1 MAAGAQG
8 GPRRPAV
15 DHSRSGMS
23 VVLEARGLTRV
34 LPGPQPTTLVSD
46 VDASFEAGS
55 FTAITGPSGSG
66 KSSLLYLLGLL
77 DPPTRGDVLIEGVS
91 TRPLDNEARGRIR
104 LKHFGFVFQ
113 FHFLLR
119 ELSVLDNVTLP
130 MRQLGRL
137 STAATRARAFDLLS
151 SLDMAAEARKAPEEL
166 SGGQRQR
173 VAIARALAN
182 DPRFVLADEPTGAL
196 DTKNGAAVFAIFR
209 RLADESRT
217 VIVVTHDEGL
227 ARLTQRAIHIV
238 DGRVAT

>member
-1 MAAGAQG
+1 
-8 GPRRPAV
+8 
-15 DHSRSGMS
+15 
-23 VVLEARGLTRV
+23 
-34 LPGPQPTTLVSD
+34 
-46 VDASFEAGS
+46 
-55 FTAITGPSGSG
+55 
-66 KSSLLYLLGLL
+66 
-77 DPPTRGDVLIEGVS
+77 
-91 TRPLDNEARGRIR
+91 
-104 LKHFGFVFQ
+104 
-113 FHFLLR
+113 
-119 ELSVLDNVTLP
+119 
-130 MRQLGRL
+130 
-137 STAATRARAFDLLS
+137 
-151 SLDMAAEARKAPEEL
+151 MAAEARKAPEEL